1 VSRIF
6 EDYNIR
12 NPNQNRA
19 AFWRISHQLNVRQPI
34 GRKDSLQ
41 AVCRKIRRL
50 EAFLYFAAQNF
61 ELFTKIQ
68 DKKIKKI

>member
-1 VSRIF
+1 V
-6 EDYNIR
+6 
-12 NPNQNRA
+12 Q
-19 AFWRISHQLNVRQPI
+19 HQINVRQPI

-61 ELFTKIQ
+61 KLFTKIQ
-68 DKKIKKI
+68 DNNKKYKTYSG